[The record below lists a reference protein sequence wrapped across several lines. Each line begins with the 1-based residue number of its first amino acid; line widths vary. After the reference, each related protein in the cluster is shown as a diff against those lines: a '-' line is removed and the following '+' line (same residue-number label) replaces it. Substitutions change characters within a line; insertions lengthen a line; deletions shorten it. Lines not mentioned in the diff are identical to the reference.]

1 MLLRKPKGA
10 QVSATIRAVIF
21 ILPSSIVYSYFI
33 MHASQKSVFTPDWI
47 SVQVCVQRQSFSLET
62 IPVCWNL
69 LPHVVKQ
76 TRLSEWRAKGGGE
89 EGNWTGNLAREIEE
103 LSVFL

>member
-1 MLLRKPKGA
+1 
-10 QVSATIRAVIF
+10 
-21 ILPSSIVYSYFI
+21 

-47 SVQVCVQRQSFSLET
+47 SVQVCVQRQRFSLET

-76 TRLSEWRAKGGGE
+76 TRLSEQRAKGGGK
-89 EGNWTGNLAREIEE
+89 EGNWTGNLAGANRGTKCVSVTLVSYHE
-103 LSVFL
+103 L